1 MAITVDE
8 LLTTTV
14 QMSGSDLHIK
24 ADSPPLVRVY
34 GDLFPLDYP
43 AFTMEQA
50 KELSYSILS
59 PEQIAH
65 FEEDLELDLAYEIPG
80 LARFR
85 GNLMQQR
92 GNVGS
97 VFRVI
102 PLKIQT
108 MEELNLPMSALG
120 KASMSPPEAV
130 AQKERTSAMEKAGTV
145 RDDFPTDNERWCFM
159 CFARHY
165 CQH

>member
-8 LLTTTV
+8 LLTTIV
-14 QMSGSDLHIK
+14 QMDGSDLHIK

-43 AFTMEQA
+43 PFTMEQA

-85 GNLMQQR
+85 YDWG
-92 GNVGS
+92 GS
-97 VFRVI
+97 DLLRS
-102 PLKIQT
+102 PAW
-108 MEELNLPMSALG
+108 SHAL
-120 KASMSPPEAV
+120 
-130 AQKERTSAMEKAGTV
+130 
-145 RDDFPTDNERWCFM
+145 W
-159 CFARHY
+159 
-165 CQH
+165 